1 MRKLYTG
8 ILALM
13 MLGACNPMEDIY
25 DELDQLEKPISKEL
39 EYTLTDADYGTVAK
53 EAYKLKTKQDSAAA
67 DYIKKNKAF
76 SEQYGANQYL
86 GGLFSSLYPG
96 LKDGSSVKATYNF
109 YEGAFP
115 DVEKVTLGIKN
126 YQQGG
131 KDIAKYLCLSEK
143 EASGRLDSALVG
155 LKLEDKA
162 LALITCKV
170 TADRSGKTEN
180 VFDFT
185 MDKYDYQILV
195 DDVKKNHKEWLTDK
209 GDSEFYYGASSY
221 NKNFS
226 AKKKD
231 WEKYNKGVVITDDFI
246 TGRIREGVELLLK
259 TKFKKDAVAGVV
271 YNVRYSVYDN
281 KNLPTQMAF
290 KCTKADGAPEF
301 EFVEDIDAVETY
313 EVTNLYEYSTKYK
326 NYTIVKET
334 QGYVVSDEDFDG
346 MGIKDHSFSSSNNS
360 KNYLPQFLSLKFP
373 YAQPG
378 AKCIVAYKND
388 NDKKYSFY
396 TDEYTFTDGVW
407 TAYNPTVVKTD
418 QFIFANGAWMFDPS
432 VRFTMVQEDYQVL
445 VDWVAENKPA
455 YLDSKYPDQTE
466 YWFGASSYQKNF
478 DMRISRTTK
487 DPEGILKDKSD
498 EEVNAILLEQVKK
511 GIIVLLETKF
521 PDAVTQKDG
530 VDMYYKVTYQTFDG
544 NRKNFM
550 MSFKCIDTGKFEF
563 AEGPTQL

>member
-13 MLGACNPMEDIY
+13 MLGACNPMEDVY

-39 EYTLTDADYGTVAK
+39 EYTLTDADYATVAK
-53 EAYKLKTKQDSAAA
+53 EAYKLKTEQDSAAA

-76 SEQYGANQYL
+76 SEKYGADKYL
-86 GGLFSSLYPG
+86 GGLFSSLYPA

-195 DDVKKNHKEWLTDK
+195 NDVKKNHKEYLTDK
-209 GDSEFYYGASSY
+209 GDSEFYYGASTY
-221 NKNFS
+221 HKNFS
-226 AKKKD
+226 ADTAAWK
-231 WEKYNKGVVITDDFI
+231 EFNTNVVITDDFI
-246 TGRIREGVELLLK
+246 TGRIGKGVELLLK
-259 TKFKKDAVAGVV
+259 TKFKKDAVEGVV

-301 EFVEDIDAVETY
+301 EFEEDIDAVETY
-313 EVTNLYEYSTKYK
+313 EVTNLYEYSSKFG

-378 AKCIVAYKND
+378 TKCIVAYKND
-388 NDKKYSFY
+388 NGKKYSFY
-396 TDEYTFTDGVW
+396 TDEYTFIDGVW

-521 PDAVTQKDG
+521 PDAVAQKDG
-530 VDMYYKVTYQTFDG
+530 MDMYYKVTYQTFDG

>member
-13 MLGACNPMEDIY
+13 MLGACNPMEDVY
-25 DELDQLEKPISKEL
+25 DELDLLEKPISKEL
-39 EYTLTDADYGTVAK
+39 EYTLTDADYATVAK
-53 EAYKLKTKQDSAAA
+53 EAYKLKTEQDSVAA

-170 TADRSGKTEN
+170 AEGRSGKAEN

-246 TGRIREGVELLLK
+246 TGRIREGVELLLE
-259 TKFKKDAVAGVV
+259 TKFAKDAVVGVI
-271 YNVRYSVYDN
+271 YHVRYSVYDN

-301 EFVEDIDAVETY
+301 ELVENIDAVKTY

-378 AKCIVAYKND
+378 TKCIVAYKND
-388 NDKKYSFY
+388 NGKKYSFY
-396 TDEYTFTDGVW
+396 TDEYTFIDGVW
-407 TAYNPTVVKTD
+407 TVYNPTVVKTD
-418 QFIFANGAWMFDPS
+418 QFIYANGAWMFDPS

-455 YLDSKYPDQTE
+455 YLDSRFPDQTE

>member
-39 EYTLTDADYGTVAK
+39 EYTLTDADYATVAK

-67 DYIKKNKAF
+67 DYIKGKKSF
-76 SEQYGANQYL
+76 SEKYSASQYL

-109 YEGAFP
+109 YEGASP
-115 DVEKVTLGIKN
+115 EVEKVTLGVKN

-131 KDIAKYLCLSEK
+131 ENIAKYLCLSEK
-143 EASGRLDSALVG
+143 EASGRLDGKLVG
-155 LKLEDKA
+155 IEAEDRDWV
-162 LALITCKV
+162 LVTMKV
-170 TADRSGKTEN
+170 TEDRSEKTEN

-226 AKKKD
+226 AKVDD
-231 WEKYNKGVVITDDFI
+231 WKKYNKDVEITDDFI
-246 TGRIREGVELLLK
+246 TGRIREGIELLLK
-259 TKFKKDAVAGVV
+259 TKFKKDAVAGVI
-271 YNVRYSVYDN
+271 YNVRYKVYDN
-281 KNLPTQMAF
+281 NKIPTQMAF

-301 EFVEDIDAVETY
+301 ELVEDIDAVKTY

-326 NYTIVKET
+326 NYTIVKEN
-334 QGYVVSDEDFDG
+334 QGYVVSDEDFEG
-346 MGIKDHSFSSSNNS
+346 MGIKDHCFSSSNDS

-388 NDKKYSFY
+388 NGKKYSFY

-407 TAYNPTVVKTD
+407 TAYNPTVVRTD
-418 QFIFANGAWMFDPS
+418 QFIFAKGAWVFDPT
-432 VRFTMVQEDYQVL
+432 VRFTMQKSDYQIL
-445 VDWVAENKPA
+445 IDWTTANKKG
-455 YLDSKYPDQTE
+455 YLDSTYPETAE
-466 YWFGASSYQKNF
+466 YWFGASSFNSNF
-478 DMRISRTTK
+478 DMRISRRDK
-487 DPEGILKDKSD
+487 DPEGMFAGMTDD
-498 EEVNAILLEQVKK
+498 EINAKMVEQVKA
-511 GIIVLLETKF
+511 GILLLLETKY
-521 PDAVTQKDG
+521 PDAVTQVNGLD
-530 VDMYYKVTYQTFDG
+530 VYYEVTYQTYDG
-544 NRKNFM
+544 TKKNFM

>member
-13 MLGACNPMEDIY
+13 MLGACNPMEDVY

-39 EYTLTDADYGTVAK
+39 EYTLTDADYATVAK
-53 EAYKLKTKQDSAAA
+53 EAYKLKTEQDSAAA

-76 SEQYGANQYL
+76 SEKYGADKYL
-86 GGLFSSLYPG
+86 GGLFSSLYPA

-115 DVEKVTLGIKN
+115 DVKKVTLGIKN

-143 EASGRLDSALVG
+143 EASGRLDKALVG
-155 LKLEDKA
+155 VELEDKA
-162 LALITCKV
+162 LAMITCKV
-170 TADRSGKTEN
+170 TADRIGKTEN

-195 DDVKKNHKEWLTDK
+195 DDVKKNHKEYLNDK
-209 GDSEFYYGASSY
+209 GDSEFYYGASTY

-301 EFVEDIDAVETY
+301 EFEEDIDAVETY
-313 EVTNLYEYSTKYK
+313 EVTNLYEYSSKFG

-378 AKCIVAYKND
+378 TKCIVAYKND
-388 NDKKYSFY
+388 NGKKYSFY
-396 TDEYTFTDGVW
+396 TDEYTFIDGVW
-407 TAYNPTVVKTD
+407 AAYNPTVVRTD
-418 QFIFANGAWMFDPS
+418 QFIFAKGVWVFDPT
-432 VRFTMVQEDYQVL
+432 VRFTMQKSDYQIL
-445 VDWVAENKPA
+445 IDWTTIHKKG
-455 YLDSKYPDQTE
+455 YLDSKYPETAE
-466 YWFGASSYQKNF
+466 YWFGASSFNSNF
-478 DMRISRTTK
+478 DMRISRRDK
-487 DPEGILKDKSD
+487 DPEGMFAGMTDD
-498 EEVNAILLEQVKK
+498 EINAKMVEQVKA
-511 GIIVLLETKF
+511 GILLLLETKY
-521 PDAVTQKDG
+521 PDAVTQVNGLD
-530 VDMYYKVTYQTFDG
+530 VYYEVTYQTYDG
-544 NRKNFM
+544 TKKNFM

-563 AEGPTQL
+563 ADGPTQL

>member
-1 MRKLYTG
+1 
-8 ILALM
+8 
-13 MLGACNPMEDIY
+13 
-25 DELDQLEKPISKEL
+25 
-39 EYTLTDADYGTVAK
+39 
-53 EAYKLKTKQDSAAA
+53 
-67 DYIKKNKAF
+67 
-76 SEQYGANQYL
+76 
-86 GGLFSSLYPG
+86 
-96 LKDGSSVKATYNF
+96 
-109 YEGAFP
+109 
-115 DVEKVTLGIKN
+115 
-126 YQQGG
+126 
-131 KDIAKYLCLSEK
+131 
-143 EASGRLDSALVG
+143 
-155 LKLEDKA
+155 
-162 LALITCKV
+162 
-170 TADRSGKTEN
+170 
-180 VFDFT
+180 
-185 MDKYDYQILV
+185 
-195 DDVKKNHKEWLTDK
+195 
-209 GDSEFYYGASSY
+209 
-221 NKNFS
+221 
-226 AKKKD
+226 
-231 WEKYNKGVVITDDFI
+231 
-246 TGRIREGVELLLK
+246 
-259 TKFKKDAVAGVV
+259 
-271 YNVRYSVYDN
+271 
-281 KNLPTQMAF
+281 
-290 KCTKADGAPEF
+290 
-301 EFVEDIDAVETY
+301 VEDIDAVETY

-388 NDKKYSFY
+388 NGKKYSFY